1 MGYQEKWFRVVEQKR
16 SGAFGMGRKSTYEL
30 LGDDR
35 RFTTLELQAELL
47 GTNQDA
53 RRDAYECI
61 DRAASIFPNGR
72 GEWVGYPSGARR
84 TDPLATEM
92 EAVTLDMLAFATL
105 LRLVRLPELARE
117 YESLAMDLRTD
128 GSAQAVEKA
137 REWMLPTLQ
146 SGPGR
151 LDDRYIQKRDGSVDR
166 YLSDWYDAL
175 RDRLG
180 GFACGTLGVTGGK

>member
-1 MGYQEKWFRVVEQKR
+1 MGARRSVGVATASVASMGYQEKWFRVVEQKR
-16 SGAFGMGRKSTYEL
+16 SGLFSRGRKSTYEL

-35 RFTTLELQAELL
+35 RFTTLELLAELL
-47 GTNQDA
+47 GPNQDA

-61 DRAASIFPNGR
+61 DRASEIFPNKR

-84 TDPLATEM
+84 ADPPAPDV

-105 LRLVRLPELARE
+105 LRLIGLPELSRK
-117 YESLAMDLRTD
+117 YESLAIDLRTD

-137 REWMLPTLQ
+137 RKWVLPTLQ

-151 LDDRYIQKRDGSVDR
+151 LHDRYIQQ
-166 YLSDWYDAL
+166 YI
-175 RDRLG
+175 
-180 GFACGTLGVTGGK
+180 

>member
-1 MGYQEKWFRVVEQKR
+1 MGYQEKWFKVVEQKR

-30 LGDDR
+30 LGDR

-92 EAVTLDMLAFATL
+92 EAVTLTCWLS
-105 LRLVRLPELARE
+105 P
-117 YESLAMDLRTD
+117 
-128 GSAQAVEKA
+128 
-137 REWMLPTLQ
+137 
-146 SGPGR
+146 
-151 LDDRYIQKRDGSVDR
+151 RY
-166 YLSDWYDAL
+166 
-175 RDRLG
+175 
-180 GFACGTLGVTGGK
+180 

>member
-1 MGYQEKWFRVVEQKR
+1 MGNQEKWFRVVEQER
-16 SGAFGMGRKSTYEL
+16 SGLFGMGRKSTYEL

-35 RFTTLELQAELL
+35 RFTTRALLAELL
-47 GTNQDA
+47 GPNQDA

-61 DRAASIFPNGR
+61 DRANNIFPNGR
-72 GEWVGYPSGARR
+72 RESVGYPSGAKR
-84 TDPLATEM
+84 TDPLATDM
-92 EAVTLDMLAFATL
+92 EAVTLDMLTFGTL

-117 YESLAMDLRTD
+117 YESLAMELRTD

-137 REWMLPTLQ
+137 RKWVLSTLQ

-151 LDDRYIQKRDGSVDR
+151 LDDRYIQKLDGSVDR
-166 YLSDWYDAL
+166 SLSDWYDAL

-180 GFACGTLGVTGGK
+180 GFAGGTLGVTGGK